1 MHNLNLLDQ
10 IYFFNIG
17 KYQAN
22 DTYFEWTNASHH
34 KSSILDVRMTRNPP
48 VKNIFYS
55 ILKVDLKIVYYLKDK
70 VVFSIGSNPEIQSQ
84 LLEAILEYL
93 IEKFFFMFDESL
105 LLTFYGDLC
114 NIFDSFTSVVEST
127 FKDYNNLN
135 IIRTQL
141 VNCKACNK
149 NIPVIIKKS
158 LIENS
163 KKSTIPLVYTHS
175 GHAILIYFD
184 KQCKIRGH
192 EQVDVSIG

>member
-1 MHNLNLLDQ
+1 MPNLNLLDQ

-22 DTYFEWTNASHH
+22 DTYFEWNNASHH

-55 ILKVDLKIVYYLKDK
+55 ILKLDLKIVYYLKDK

-105 LLTFYGDLC
+105 LLTCYGDVSS
-114 NIFDSFTSVVEST
+114 IFNSFTSVVKAPLKIT
-127 FKDYNNLN
+127 
-135 IIRTQL
+135 IILTL
-141 VNCKACNK
+141 
-149 NIPVIIKKS
+149 
-158 LIENS
+158 L
-163 KKSTIPLVYTHS
+163 
-175 GHAILIYFD
+175 
-184 KQCKIRGH
+184 KQN
-192 EQVDVSIG
+192 

>member
-1 MHNLNLLDQ
+1 MSNLNLLDQ

-17 KYQAN
+17 RYQAN
-22 DTYFEWTNASHH
+22 DTYFEW
-34 KSSILDVRMTRNPP
+34 KSDAFESNTLLLTRMTRNPP

-55 ILKVDLKIVYYLKDK
+55 ILKLDLKIVYYLKDK

-105 LLTFYGDLC
+105 LLTCYGDVSS
-114 NIFDSFTSVVEST
+114 IFNSFTSVVEST
-127 FKDYNNLN
+127 FKDYNSLN

-141 VNCKACNK
+141 VNCKACAK
-149 NIPVIIKKS
+149 TIRVIIKKS
-158 LIENS
+158 LVENS
-163 KKSTIPLVYTHS
+163 KKSTTPLVYTHS

-184 KQCKIRGH
+184 KHFKIRGH
-192 EQVDVSIG
+192 EPVEVSY

>member
-1 MHNLNLLDQ
+1 MLNLNLLDQ

-22 DTYFEWTNASHH
+22 DTYFEWNNASHH

-55 ILKVDLKIVYYLKDK
+55 ILKLDLKIVYFLKDK

-105 LLTFYGDLC
+105 LLTCYGDVSS
-114 NIFDSFTSVVEST
+114 IFNSFTSVVEST

-135 IIRTQL
+135 IIKTGL
-141 VNCKACNK
+141 VNCNACNRT
-149 NIPVIIKKS
+149 IRVIIKKS
-158 LIENS
+158 LVENS
-163 KKSTIPLVYTHS
+163 KKSTTPLVYSHS

-184 KQCKIRGH
+184 KHFKIRGH
-192 EQVDVSIG
+192 EPVEVSY

>member
-1 MHNLNLLDQ
+1 MLNLNLLDQ

-17 KYQAN
+17 KYQGN

-34 KSSILDVRMTRNPP
+34 KSSIFDVRMTRNPP

-105 LLTFYGDLC
+105 LMTCYGDVC

-127 FKDYNNLN
+127 FKDYDSLN
-135 IIRTQL
+135 IIRTEL
-141 VNCKACNK
+141 VTCKACNK
-149 NIPVIIKKS
+149 TIPVIIKKS
-158 LIENS
+158 LVENS
-163 KKSTIPLVYTHS
+163 KKSTTPLVYTHS

-184 KQCKIRGH
+184 KHFKIRGH
-192 EQVDVSIG
+192 EMVEVSY

>member
-1 MHNLNLLDQ
+1 MLNLNLLDQ

-48 VKNIFYS
+48 VNNIFYS
-55 ILKVDLKIVYYLKDK
+55 ILKVDLKIVYFLKDK

-93 IEKFFFMFDESL
+93 MEKFFFMFDDSL
-105 LLTFYGDLC
+105 LETCYGDFC
-114 NIFDSFTSVVEST
+114 NTFDSFTSVVEST
-127 FKDYNNLN
+127 FKDYESLD
-135 IIRTQL
+135 IIRTEL
-141 VNCKACNK
+141 LNCKACNK
-149 NIPVIIKKS
+149 IIPVIIKKS

-175 GHAILIYFD
+175 GHSILIYFD

-192 EQVDVSIG
+192 EPVDVSY